1 MAVNL
6 QGPSEGRM
14 TTSLLYRIAS
24 VLLLIFA
31 IGNTFVFRRTYPKWG
46 VDFVV
51 GAMRN
56 THFEIQGL
64 NRTFWDFYTGFGL
77 FTTVFLLFAAVLVWQ
92 LGNLSKDQL
101 RSLSVVTWALAL
113 CLVSISVLSCKY
125 FLVTTAA
132 AYSLVAFLLVMA
144 AILA

>member
-1 MAVNL
+1 
-6 QGPSEGRM
+6 M
-14 TTSLLYRIAS
+14 TASLLYRIAS

-46 VDFVV
+46 VDSVV

-77 FTTVFLLFAAVLVWQ
+77 FTTVFLLFAAVLAWQ

-132 AYSLVAFLLVMA
+132 AYSLAAFLLVMA
-144 AILA
+144 EILA